1 MQIGTKQE
9 TVIRRVVATHRVRFD
24 VRRFKDVFGFPSTDS
39 ASSVVQMQQ
48 SFPERSKPPAPV
60 VKRRTV
66 PNLAFYRLE
75 SLRGRV
81 TRVGGVFGGPCRVRT
96 DDLRIKS
103 PMLYSRQLEPLGA
116 FTNQSGRNADSD
128 MCNSETVVSGCY

>member
-48 SFPERSKPPAPV
+48 SFPER
-60 VKRRTV
+60 R
-66 PNLAFYRLE
+66 LAA
-75 SLRGRV
+75 SQSN
-81 TRVGGVFGGPCRVRT
+81 C
-96 DDLRIKS
+96 
-103 PMLYSRQLEPLGA
+103 
-116 FTNQSGRNADSD
+116 SGRSGHWIIVDRISG
-128 MCNSETVVSGCY
+128 TVISIFR